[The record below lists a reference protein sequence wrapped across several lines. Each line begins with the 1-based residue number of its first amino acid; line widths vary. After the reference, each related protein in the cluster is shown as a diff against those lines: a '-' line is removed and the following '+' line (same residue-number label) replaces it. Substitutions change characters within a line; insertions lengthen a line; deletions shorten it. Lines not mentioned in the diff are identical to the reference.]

1 MRNPVTF
8 VVGLVILLIFGS
20 ISFLFQVRE
29 SEVAFLTTFGKADE
43 AVEEVALLWS
53 ASASRIF
60 RSCSARS

>member
-1 MRNPVTF
+1 MRNPLTF

-43 AVEEVALLWS
+43 AVIKPGLRFKLP
-53 ASASRIF
+53 
-60 RSCSARS
+60 